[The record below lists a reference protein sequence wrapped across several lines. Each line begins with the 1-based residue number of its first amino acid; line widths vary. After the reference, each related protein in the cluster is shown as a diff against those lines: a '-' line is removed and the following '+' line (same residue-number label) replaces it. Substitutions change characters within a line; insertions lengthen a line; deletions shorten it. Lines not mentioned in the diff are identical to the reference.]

1 MSIVINLCKPFLH
14 RAVAQNHLQ
23 QAPSGRELVL
33 YKPLWKELD
42 ADGDPIP
49 PLLPLEDDDDVP
61 DLISEEDWCKA
72 MISQARFY
80 SIDASFKLERSSAS
94 SHQLGG
100 VVKPPYQDLNKGE
113 SFTRCE
119 YLFWDGMETTFKDA
133 LLTVNYSASCT
144 AIQKAVKRRTGRNA

>member
-14 RAVAQNHLQ
+14 RVVAQNHLQ

-49 PLLPLEDDDDVP
+49 PLLPLEDDDDVL

-72 MISQARFY
+72 M
-80 SIDASFKLERSSAS
+80 
-94 SHQLGG
+94 
-100 VVKPPYQDLNKGE
+100 
-113 SFTRCE
+113 
-119 YLFWDGMETTFKDA
+119 M
-133 LLTVNYSASCT
+133 
-144 AIQKAVKRRTGRNA
+144 